1 MIYVLNLGIA
11 ETTSLFRDQP
21 MSPNSI
27 TNTPM
32 ELSPVNGAIL
42 NQLLSRSDS
51 STETIKDFWR
61 FMLLC
66 FNTPRPSTNYDGVD
80 KPERS
85 IPIRRAIEQICKDR
99 GLAYTEDSALNVIVS
114 NNPGKK
120 ALVCFQGHMDVV
132 VSKNDSV
139 VHNFETEG
147 VDVRLMSDGTLKPVK
162 GITLGADNGVAIAA
176 GLAILV
182 NHKEVPLELLVTQ
195 NEETGFDGARGL
207 DVSKLTS
214 DVLLNLDTE
223 VEDQICVGSAGGFEQ
238 RFYIPIE
245 TSTTDSKKF
254 SVCLTNFKG
263 GHSGIDIDKEKFN
276 AIIAMQRI
284 LLLVNEDIRLVSFN
298 GGTSSNAIPRE
309 CSAVVAVKDESVIS
323 RLREN
328 FDTLKSEIVL
338 NEPDCQL
345 VISPVTGNEPMKA
358 LTVESTQRV
367 LRFLSACPNGIMHRN
382 MQTGD
387 VESSVNIG
395 VVQTGITEFVVKL
408 LARSTSV
415 SWMKY
420 FAKRLTAIGSLAN
433 ARVEELIGMFGSWEP
448 DVSSGV
454 VKRLISSHPKGIKP
468 KLYSVHA
475 GLEGSTIME
484 RFAEAGRKIECASI
498 GPQIEH
504 AHSPDE
510 CLFVESAVN
519 FVNWVESYVRKA

>member
-1 MIYVLNLGIA
+1 MN
-11 ETTSLFRDQP
+11 
-21 MSPNSI
+21 
-27 TNTPM
+27 
-32 ELSPVNGAIL
+32 LSPTNEAIL
-42 NQLLSRSDS
+42 SELLARADS

-85 IPIRRAIEQICKDR
+85 LPIRRAIEQVCKDR
-99 GLAYTEDSALNVIVS
+99 GLVYTEDSAMNVIVS

-120 ALVCFQGHMDVV
+120 AIVCFQGHMDVV

-139 VHNFETEG
+139 VHDFETEG
-147 VDVRLMSDGTLKPVK
+147 VDVRLLPEGTLKPVK

-176 GLAILV
+176 GLAILA
-182 NHKEVPLELLVTQ
+182 NHRSVPLELLVTQ

-207 DVSKLTS
+207 DVSKLTA

-223 VEDQICVGSAGGFEQ
+223 IEDEICVGSAGGFEQ
-238 RFYIPIE
+238 RFYIPID
-245 TSTTDSKKF
+245 TAPTDMKQYTIR
-254 SVCLTNFKG
+254 LTNFKG
-263 GHSGIDIDKEKFN
+263 GHSGIDIDKEKYN
-276 AIIAMQRI
+276 AIFAMQR
-284 LLLVNEDIRLVSFN
+284 LLLLSRENVRLVTFN

-309 CSAVVAVKDESVIS
+309 CSATVAVEDPSVIPK
-323 RLREN
+323 LRES
-328 FDTLKSEIVL
+328 FDILKSEIRL

-345 VISPVTGNEPMKA
+345 EIIE
-358 LTVESTQRV
+358 LTDIVSKTAFTAQSTDR
-367 LRFLSACPNGIMHRN
+367 LLSFLSSCPNGVLHRN

-387 VESSVNIG
+387 VESSVNVG
-395 VVQTGITEFVVKL
+395 VVQSSGDEVIVKV

-415 SWMKY
+415 SWMKF
-420 FAKRLTAIGSLAN
+420 FAKKLTSIAALAG
-433 ARVEELIGMFGSWEP
+433 ARVDELVGMFGSWEP
-448 DVSSGV
+448 DVTSGV
-454 VKRLISSHPKGIKP
+454 VKRLISSHPRGCKP

-510 CLFVESAVN
+510 CLFIESAIN
-519 FVNWVESYVRKA
+519 FVNWVESYVRSY

>member
-1 MIYVLNLGIA
+1 
-11 ETTSLFRDQP
+11 
-21 MSPNSI
+21 
-27 TNTPM
+27 
-32 ELSPVNGAIL
+32 
-42 NQLLSRSDS
+42 
-51 STETIKDFWR
+51 
-61 FMLLC
+61 MLLC

-85 IPIRRAIEQICKDR
+85 LPIRRAIELICKER
-99 GLAYTEDSALNVIVS
+99 GLSYTEDSALNSIVS

-120 ALVCFQGHMDVV
+120 AVVCFQGHMDVV

-147 VDVRLMSDGTLKPVK
+147 VDVRLTPDGTLKPVK

-176 GLAILV
+176 GLAVLA
-182 NHKEVPLELLVTQ
+182 NHKNVPLELLVTQ

-207 DVSKLTS
+207 DASKLTA

-223 VEDQICVGSAGGFEQ
+223 VEDEICVGSAGGFEQ
-238 RFYIPIE
+238 RFYVPIE
-245 TSTTDSKKF
+245 TSPTDMKKYT
-254 SVCLTNFKG
+254 VRLTNFKG

-284 LLLVNEDIRLVSFN
+284 LLLAGDSFRLVSFN

-309 CSAVVAVKDESVIS
+309 CSAIIAVDDESVIS

-328 FDTLKSEIVL
+328 FETLKSEIIL
-338 NEPDCQL
+338 NEPDC
-345 VISPVTGNEPMKA
+345 A
-358 LTVESTQRV
+358 LEITESHNKDIKDPLTIESTQRV
-367 LRFLSACPNGIMHRN
+367 LGFLSACPNGILHRN

-395 VVQTGITEFVVKL
+395 VVQTGETEVVVKL

-415 SWMKY
+415 SWMKF
-420 FAKRLTAIGSLAN
+420 FAKRLSAIGRLVG

-454 VKRLISSHPKGIKP
+454 VKRLVNCHPKGIKP

-484 RFAEAGRKIECASI
+484 RFADAGRKIECASI

-519 FVNWVESYVRKA
+519 FVNWVESYVSKA